1 MPAADLAPRAMPE
14 GLVACVP
21 NVSEGRRSRVID
33 LIASAARRAPGV
45 RLLDI
50 HSDPDHNRSVLTLIG
65 PADAIGEAA
74 FRIAQAAVEAIDMRE
89 HQGVH
94 PRIGALDVLP
104 FVPLGDTWMQTCVE
118 LAHRVGRRIAESL
131 DVPVY
136 FYGEAALRPQRRLL
150 VDIRRGQYEELR
162 TAIATD
168 PARAPDVGPASLG
181 PAGATAVGARP
192 ILVAFNLH
200 LRTPEL
206 AVARAIAR
214 TLRAS
219 GGGLPGV
226 QALGLPTSDPE
237 LVQVSMNLTDLE
249 ATSLQVAVGRVRA
262 EAERLG
268 VEVAHGEL
276 VGLMPARAALASRPK
291 TAQAELVE
299 APRPSTGSGGAVEFG
314 PFSAELLDAVADVLG
329 LPSLSRRQVLEL
341 AIEDALR

>member
-1 MPAADLAPRAMPE
+1 ME
-14 GLVACVP
+14 CVP
-21 NVSEGRRSRVID
+21 NISEGRRPAVID
-33 LIASAARRAPGV
+33 EIATAARQTPGV

-50 HSDPDHNRSVLTLIG
+50 HSDPDHNRSVLSLVG

-74 FRIAQAAVEAIDMRE
+74 FRIATAAVEAIDMRD
-89 HQGVH
+89 HRGVH
-94 PRIGALDVLP
+94 PRVGALDVLP
-104 FVPLGDTWMQTCVE
+104 FVPLGDTVMQTCVE

-136 FYGEAALRPQRRLL
+136 FYGEAALRPERRLL
-150 VDIRRGQYEELR
+150 VEIRRGEYEELR

-168 PARAPDVGPASLG
+168 PARAPDLGPASLG
-181 PAGATAVGARP
+181 PAGATAVGARR

-200 LRTPEL
+200 LRTREL
-206 AVARAIAR
+206 AVAQAIAR
-214 TLRAS
+214 TVRAS

-249 ATSLQVAVGRVRA
+249 ATPLHVAVARVRA

-268 VEVAHGEL
+268 VEVARGEL
-276 VGLMPARAALASRPK
+276 VGLMPARALLAAGADALA
-291 TAQAELVE
+291 
-299 APRPSTGSGGAVEFG
+299 
-314 PFSAELLDAVADVLG
+314 

-341 AIEDALR
+341 AIEDWGLRTED

>member
-1 MPAADLAPRAMPE
+1 MPAADLVPRALPD
-14 GLVACVP
+14 GLVECVP
-21 NVSEGRRSRVID
+21 NVSEGRRARVIEG
-33 LIASAARRAPGV
+33 IANAARGTPRV
-45 RLLDI
+45 RLLDV
-50 HSDPDHNRSVLTLIG
+50 HSDADHNRSVLTLAG

-74 FRIAQAAVEAIDMRE
+74 FRIAKAAVETIDMRE
-89 HQGVH
+89 HKGVH

-104 FVPLGDTWMQTCVE
+104 FVPLADTSMQTCVE
-118 LAHRVGRRIAESL
+118 LGHQVGRRIAESL
-131 DVPVY
+131 GVPVY
-136 FYGEAALRPQRRLL
+136 FYGEAALRPERRLL
-150 VDIRRGQYEELR
+150 VEIRRGQYEELA

-200 LRTPEL
+200 LRTREL

-214 TLRAS
+214 AVRAS

-249 ATSLQVAVGRVRA
+249 ATPLHVAVARVRA

-268 VEVAHGEL
+268 VAVAHGEL
-276 VGLMPARAALASRPK
+276 VGLMPARAAL
-291 TAQAELVE
+291 
-299 APRPSTGSGGAVEFG
+299 
-314 PFSAELLDAVADVLG
+314 DVAADSLA
-329 LPSLSRRQVLEL
+329 LPSISRRQILEL
-341 AIEDALR
+341 ALGG